1 MYERQSHSGRPGFF
15 TYEYLNPKTSF
26 KCMNASAL
34 KAFTLAFLLTSS
46 CSLANCRNSTVAI
59 TDVFYLHSLKKRP
72 LTVVF
77 VTSSTFFLSHSS
89 SSALHVCFL
98 IALTVCNTLGCIG
111 VKYYLVLIYTKE
123 LKVTPCVY
131 VSLLKK
137 ASVMPL

>member
-1 MYERQSHSGRPGFF
+1 
-15 TYEYLNPKTSF
+15 
-26 KCMNASAL
+26 MNAIAL

-137 ASVMPL
+137 KKKSFCDAFIKVIVAFSVIG